1 MLGACLLH
9 AEEADGDL
17 LPRSCRHGS
26 RLGGGHVIGEGDVI
40 VAGFSRVLSAQCP
53 LTFDKGVVKGKVH
66 MCSQCDLPCH
76 WAGARA
82 CGTPLLFLRASG
94 GTHSS
99 SCHNLAINPFAN
111 RQPVVGEVSPCCS
124 LVLLSVYL
132 VLWCCATLHH
142 LFWYCSFCLFLRLQH
157 CDVTWRA
164 RQGM

>member
-82 CGTPLLFLRASG
+82 CGTPPPIFASQWWYSFFVMSQSSHQPLCQSATGGRRSKSLLQFG
-94 GTHSS
+94 
-99 SCHNLAINPFAN
+99 
-111 RQPVVGEVSPCCS
+111 
-124 LVLLSVYL
+124 
-132 VLWCCATLHH
+132 AT
-142 LFWYCSFCLFLRLQH
+142 
-157 CDVTWRA
+157 
-164 RQGM
+164 